1 MGTEATEHIV
11 RTIPTASDLARAA
24 PAPCRGLRGRWLRAT
39 RRWLLVLGQAL
50 VLLVIASVAQA
61 RDIVHIVAKGQTL
74 GSIAQRYGTT
84 VRAIQTD
91 NRLPDDRQLYPGQK
105 LRITGVAEK
114 RSGDAADEDDDDPP
128 CEPRAPG
135 GAGTRGPGQADP
147 YARKPARPGFLSMIR
162 YGEVFRGPLL
172 GADGKVMPQAHARIS
187 HLMRDLRANKQLP
200 IDPRLLRLVA
210 EVSDHF
216 GGRTV
221 VVVSGYREY
230 TPRQFARR
238 SRHNV
243 GRAIDMR
250 IVGVPND
257 VLRDFC
263 LTLPGVGVGY
273 YPYSTFV
280 HLDNRGYHSAWVDY
294 SAPGEAPRYTC
305 RPSASPS
312 ARSSGARRPSTS
324 SGHSL

>member
-1 MGTEATEHIV
+1 MGAEATEHIV

-24 PAPCRGLRGRWLRAT
+24 LESCRGSHSRWLRAT
-39 RRWLLVLGQAL
+39 RRWLLALAHAL
-50 VLLVIASVAQA
+50 VLLVVASVAQA

-84 VRAIQTD
+84 VRAIQRD
-91 NRLPDDRQLYPGQK
+91 NRLPEDRQLYPGQK
-105 LRITGVAEK
+105 LRISGVADKGSADE
-114 RSGDAADEDDDDPP
+114 ADEDDDDPP

-135 GAGTRGPGQADP
+135 GAGNRGPGQADP
-147 YARKPARPGFLSMIR
+147 YARKPARPGFLSMTR

-187 HLMRDLRANKQLP
+187 HLMRDLRANKQLA

-216 GGRTV
+216 GGRTI

-230 TPRQFARR
+230 TPRQFTRR

-243 GRAIDMR
+243 GRAIDLR
-250 IVGVPND
+250 VVGVPND
-257 VLRDFC
+257 ALRDFC

-280 HLDNRGYHSAWVDY
+280 HLDNRGYRSAWVDY

-305 RPSASPS
+305 RPSATAS
-312 ARSSGARRPSTS
+312 ASSSGARRARAS
-324 SGHSL
+324 SGASL